1 MDSDRVFALGV
12 AVVSGGAAWFFYEL
26 SINWW
31 VWTIVSVICGFGSLM
46 FLYSIFLK
54 R

>member
-1 MDSDRVFALGV
+1 MDNNRVFALGV

-31 VWTIVSVICGFGSLM
+31 FWTIFSVICGLNAIA

-54 R
+54 Q